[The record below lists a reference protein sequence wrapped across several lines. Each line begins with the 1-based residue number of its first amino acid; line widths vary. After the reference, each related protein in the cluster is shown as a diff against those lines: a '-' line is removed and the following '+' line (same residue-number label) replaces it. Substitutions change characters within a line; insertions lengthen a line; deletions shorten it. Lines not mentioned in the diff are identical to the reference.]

1 MKEKKY
7 YLVNTESLDDLVET
21 QEDFDAIPNEKF
33 MAMAEKQGTV
43 YSEKEFVEAFNMDEI
58 YSPTMLL
65 KIL

>member
-1 MKEKKY
+1 MKEKRY
-7 YLVNTESLDDLVET
+7 YLVSIESLADLVET

-43 YSEKEFVEAFNMDEI
+43 YSEKGFVKAFNMDEI

>member
-1 MKEKKY
+1 MKEKRY
-7 YLVNTESLDDLVET
+7 YLVNIESLYDLVET

-43 YSEKEFVEAFNMDEI
+43 YSEKGFVEAFNTDEI